1 MICFQD
7 FSTYYPRMD
16 TLKVARLML
25 LYFLKLTSVIESR
38 VLVDFILNFEQI
50 SVDPIEGLHKCACE
64 FNVI

>member
-1 MICFQD
+1 MK
-7 FSTYYPRMD
+7 Y
-16 TLKVARLML
+16 LKVARLVL
-25 LYFLKLTSVIESR
+25 FYFLKLSSVTESR